1 MVQVMTEL
9 STEARTA
16 ISNLLIEVMDGKI
29 SQETRQAILSL
40 GDPLNIPLPYGHLVG
55 YTQGYMMDNVKLAKD
70 LLDELR
76 IICIEL
82 LEQRAQTT

>member
-1 MVQVMTEL
+1 MVQVMTRL
-9 STEARTA
+9 STEARAA
-16 ISNLLIEVMDGKI
+16 ISNLLIETLEGKI
-29 SQETRQAILSL
+29 SQETRQAILDL

-76 IICIEL
+76 IICMEL
-82 LEQRAQTT
+82 LQEQPQT

>member
-1 MVQVMTEL
+1 MVQVMTRL
-9 STEARTA
+9 STEARAA
-16 ISNLLIEVMDGKI
+16 IANLLVETLEGKI
-29 SQETRQAILSL
+29 SQETRQAILDL

-76 IICIEL
+76 IICMEL
-82 LEQRAQTT
+82 LQEQPQT

>member
-9 STEARTA
+9 SSQARATIA
-16 ISNLLIEVMDGKI
+16 NLLLETLEGRI
-29 SQETRQAILSL
+29 SQETRQAMLDL

-55 YTQGYMMDNVKLAKD
+55 YTQGYMLDNIKLAKD

-76 IICIEL
+76 IICMEL
-82 LEQRAQTT
+82 LEGPSQT

>member
-1 MVQVMTEL
+1 MVQVMTRL
-9 STEARTA
+9 STEARAA
-16 ISNLLIEVMDGKI
+16 IANLLVETLEGKI
-29 SQETRQAILSL
+29 SQETRQAILNL

-76 IICIEL
+76 IICMEL
-82 LEQRAQTT
+82 LEEQPET

>member
-1 MVQVMTEL
+1 MVQVMTQL
-9 STEARTA
+9 STEARAA
-16 ISNLLIEVMDGKI
+16 IANLLIEILEGKI
-29 SQETRQAILSL
+29 SQETRQAILNL

-76 IICIEL
+76 IICMEL
-82 LEQRAQTT
+82 LEEQPET

>member
-1 MVQVMTEL
+1 MVQVMTQL
-9 STEARTA
+9 STEARA
-16 ISNLLIEVMDGKI
+16 VIANLLMEILEGKI
-29 SQETRQAILSL
+29 SQETRQAILDL

-76 IICIEL
+76 IICMEL
-82 LEQRAQTT
+82 LEEQPQT

>member
-1 MVQVMTEL
+1 MVQVMTQL
-9 STEARTA
+9 STEARAA
-16 ISNLLIEVMDGKI
+16 IANLLVETLEGKI
-29 SQETRQAILSL
+29 SQETRQAILNL

-76 IICIEL
+76 IICMEL
-82 LEQRAQTT
+82 LEEQPET

>member
-1 MVQVMTEL
+1 MVQVMTRL
-9 STEARTA
+9 STEARAA
-16 ISNLLIEVMDGKI
+16 IANLLIETLEGKI
-29 SQETRQAILSL
+29 SQETRQTILDL

-76 IICIEL
+76 IICMEL
-82 LEQRAQTT
+82 LQEQPQT

>member
-1 MVQVMTEL
+1 MVQVMTQL
-9 STEARTA
+9 STEARAA
-16 ISNLLIEVMDGKI
+16 IANLLIEILEGKI
-29 SQETRQAILSL
+29 SQETRQAILDL

-76 IICIEL
+76 IICMEL
-82 LEQRAQTT
+82 LEEQPQT

>member
-1 MVQVMTEL
+1 MVQVMTRL
-9 STEARTA
+9 STEARAA
-16 ISNLLIEVMDGKI
+16 IANLLIETLEGKI
-29 SQETRQAILSL
+29 SQETRQAILDL

-76 IICIEL
+76 IICMEL
-82 LEQRAQTT
+82 LQEQPQT

>member
-1 MVQVMTEL
+1 MVQVMTQL

-16 ISNLLIEVMDGKI
+16 IANLLIEILEGKI

-76 IICIEL
+76 IICLEL
-82 LEQRAQTT
+82 LEDPPQA

>member
-1 MVQVMTEL
+1 MVQVMTRL
-9 STEARTA
+9 STEARAA
-16 ISNLLIEVMDGKI
+16 IASLLIETLEGKI
-29 SQETRQAILSL
+29 SQETRQAILDL

-76 IICIEL
+76 IICMEL
-82 LEQRAQTT
+82 LQEQPQT

>member
-1 MVQVMTEL
+1 MVQVMTQL
-9 STEARTA
+9 STEARAA
-16 ISNLLIEVMDGKI
+16 IANLLVETLEGKI
-29 SQETRQAILSL
+29 SQETRQAILNL

-76 IICIEL
+76 IICMEL
-82 LEQRAQTT
+82 LEEQPQT

>member
-1 MVQVMTEL
+1 MVQVMTQL
-9 STEARTA
+9 STEARAA
-16 ISNLLIEVMDGKI
+16 IANLLIEILEGKI
-29 SQETRQAILSL
+29 SQETSQAILGL

-76 IICIEL
+76 IICMEL
-82 LEQRAQTT
+82 LEEQPPT

>member
-1 MVQVMTEL
+1 MVQVMTQL
-9 STEARTA
+9 STEARA
-16 ISNLLIEVMDGKI
+16 VIANLLMEILEGKI
-29 SQETRQAILSL
+29 SQETRQAILDL

-76 IICIEL
+76 IMCMEL
-82 LEQRAQTT
+82 LEEQPET